1 MGYLNRYLLL
11 LAFNVLN
18 AVAFGAIVSVA
29 AVNIADHSSPTN
41 LIIYYA
47 YTGLL
52 SLALL
57 LAEFR
62 APRLLSSQARFL
74 FTYTGR
80 GLLFTYF
87 GCIVYTNTLYNVIAC
102 IYTVSLGVVY
112 LVVAWVPVVPLQN
125 GILYN
130 WSRWCREGSE
140 QFYGTEE
147 GDARQEHPTGKSR
160 PQQNTGPALHRYSSP
175 PGQAPASVNAH
186 AVRLSSQATA
196 HELNPN
202 YPAYVSAQS
211 MVWPESPSE
220 LALNNDPGQ
229 LAISAT
235 ERHKNESFVY
245 GVSVETKQS
254 DTTGDA
260 YLDSIVNSSRFARE
274 IMMDSE
280 GDQVIVVRDAQA
292 PVVARSSFGLAGELA
307 TGGTALVRPSSQA
320 SYAIPAQS
328 TALHYTPSSP
338 LARPYSPAAARISS
352 PMPYHVFA
360 PESRESLNEN
370 IIHISRA
377 LNVDDEEAYLEP
389 TPSSFHHSPR

>member
-11 LAFNVLN
+11 LAFNLLN
-18 AVAFGAIVSVA
+18 AIAFGAIISVA

-57 LAEFR
+57 VAEFR
-62 APRLLSSQARFL
+62 APRLLNSQARFL

-87 GCIVYTNTLYNVIAC
+87 GCIVYTNTLYNVVAC

-125 GILYN
+125 GVLYN
-130 WSRWCREGSE
+130 WSRWHCEGSE
-140 QFYGTEE
+140 QFYGGEE
-147 GDARQEHPTGKSR
+147 GSSEDNGGDTRQIGGKSR
-160 PQQNTGPALHRYSSP
+160 RRYETAVATHRYSSP
-175 PGQAPASVNAH
+175 PGPVAESVNALG
-186 AVRLSSQATA
+186 VRLSSQATA
-196 HELNPN
+196 RELNPN

-220 LALNNDPGQ
+220 LAISVDALANNAVAQPPV
-229 LAISAT
+229 A
-235 ERHKNESFVY
+235 ERQNESFVY

-254 DTTGDA
+254 NTTGDA

-274 IMMDSE
+274 VMDSE
-280 GDQVIVVRDAQA
+280 NDNQVIVVRDGQSPA
-292 PVVARSSFGLAGELA
+292 VVRSSFGLAGELA
-307 TGGTALVRPSSQA
+307 GNGTRPYSQCG
-320 SYAIPAQS
+320 PG
-328 TALHYTPSSP
+328 SP
-338 LARPYSPAAARISS
+338 LARPCSAARISS

-370 IIHISRA
+370 IGHVNRA
-377 LNVDDEEAYLEP
+377 LNDEEYLGP
-389 TPSSFHHSPR
+389 ASNSFHHSPR

>member
-11 LAFNVLN
+11 LAFNLLN
-18 AVAFGAIVSVA
+18 AIAFGAIISVA

-57 LAEFR
+57 VAELR

-87 GCIVYTNTLYNVIAC
+87 GCIVYTNTLYNVVAC

-125 GILYN
+125 GALYN
-130 WSRWCREGSE
+130 WSRWHSEGSE
-140 QFYGTEE
+140 QFYGAEDGPDE
-147 GDARQEHPTGKSR
+147 DHGGDTRHMGGKSR
-160 PQQNTGPALHRYSSP
+160 RHYESAAVDQYSP
-175 PGQAPASVNAH
+175 PSALVAESVNALG
-186 AVRLSSQATA
+186 VRLSSQATA

-211 MVWPESPSE
+211 MVWPESRS
-220 LALNNDPGQ
+220 D
-229 LAISAT
+229 LAISVDALANNAMVQPPAT
-235 ERHKNESFVY
+235 ERHNESFVY

-254 DTTGDA
+254 NTTGDA

-274 IMMDSE
+274 VMDSE
-280 GDQVIVVRDAQA
+280 NDNQVIVVRDTQSSM
-292 PVVARSSFGLAGELA
+292 VARSSFGLAGELA
-307 TGGTALVRPSSQA
+307 GHVTRPYSQNG
-320 SYAIPAQS
+320 PG
-328 TALHYTPSSP
+328 SP
-338 LARPYSPAAARISS
+338 LARIS
-352 PMPYHVFA
+352 
-360 PESRESLNEN
+360 
-370 IIHISRA
+370 
-377 LNVDDEEAYLEP
+377 
-389 TPSSFHHSPR
+389 

>member
-1 MGYLNRYLLL
+1 MGYLNWYLLL

-147 GDARQEHPTGKSR
+147 GDARQEHPTGKTR

-175 PGQAPASVNAH
+175 PGQAPASVNTH

-211 MVWPESPSE
+211 MV
-220 LALNNDPGQ
+220 
-229 LAISAT
+229 
-235 ERHKNESFVY
+235 
-245 GVSVETKQS
+245 
-254 DTTGDA
+254 
-260 YLDSIVNSSRFARE
+260 
-274 IMMDSE
+274 
-280 GDQVIVVRDAQA
+280 
-292 PVVARSSFGLAGELA
+292 
-307 TGGTALVRPSSQA
+307 
-320 SYAIPAQS
+320 
-328 TALHYTPSSP
+328 
-338 LARPYSPAAARISS
+338 
-352 PMPYHVFA
+352 
-360 PESRESLNEN
+360 
-370 IIHISRA
+370 
-377 LNVDDEEAYLEP
+377 
-389 TPSSFHHSPR
+389 

>member
-11 LAFNVLN
+11 LAFSLLN
-18 AVAFGAIVSVA
+18 AIAFGAIISVA

-41 LIIYYA
+41 LIIYHA

-57 LAEFR
+57 VAEFR
-62 APRLLSSQARFL
+62 APRLLNSQARFL

-112 LVVAWVPVVPLQN
+112 LIVAWVPVVPLQN
-125 GILYN
+125 GVLYN
-130 WSRWCREGSE
+130 WSRWHREGSE
-140 QFYGTEE
+140 QFYGAKEE
-147 GDARQEHPTGKSR
+147 SNEEHGDDTRQRGGKSR
-160 PQQNTGPALHRYSSP
+160 RQYETVAATHRYSSP
-175 PGQAPASVNAH
+175 PGPVAESVNALG
-186 AVRLSSQATA
+186 VRLSSQATA

-220 LALNNDPGQ
+220 LAISVDALTNAAAQPPG
-229 LAISAT
+229 T
-235 ERHKNESFVY
+235 ERQNESFVY

-254 DTTGDA
+254 NTTGDA

-274 IMMDSE
+274 VMDSE
-280 GDQVIVVRDAQA
+280 NDNQVIVVRDGQSPA
-292 PVVARSSFGLAGELA
+292 VVRSSFGLAGELA
-307 TGGTALVRPSSQA
+307 GNGTRPYSQCG
-320 SYAIPAQS
+320 PG
-328 TALHYTPSSP
+328 SP
-338 LARPYSPAAARISS
+338 LARPCSAARISS

-370 IIHISRA
+370 IGHIDRA
-377 LNVDDEEAYLEP
+377 LNDEYLAPE
-389 TPSSFHHSPR
+389 SNSFHHSPR